1 LVFVYIAIIAQRC
14 VMCVNST
21 YLETNAGTFLMLHV
35 FDALSS
41 TLRLCKSYYVFEL
54 TFLLLLWCNWENMN

>member
-1 LVFVYIAIIAQRC
+1 MRDVCELDFK
-14 VMCVNST
+14 

-41 TLRLCKSYYVFEL
+41 TLRYYTRTDISFAVA
-54 TFLLLLWCNWENMN
+54 NDHVNG